1 MWYLVPLLEKP
12 IPNRL
17 SNTVRADSFDDFF
30 DEGGICR
37 PRGRAPHISE
47 DSEVV
52 LIERSVKE
60 DYRHFVASTNFPEVS
75 AKGFSFVLVPFMVC

>member
-30 DEGGICR
+30 DEGVTFR
-37 PRGRAPHISE
+37 RRGRAAHISE

-60 DYRHFVASTNFPEVS
+60 DYRHFVASTNFPEVR
-75 AKGFSFVLVPFMVC
+75 AKRSSFYLVPLLFR